1 MRPLLVSLD
10 LIGQLFHA
18 MNPLCHS
25 SLVFRECLLIAT
37 ILQLVGLA
45 CISLGLGLFSLP
57 LGIVATGISC
67 IVVGLAF
74 ERGNE

>member
-1 MRPLLVSLD
+1 M
-10 LIGQLFHA
+10 
-18 MNPLCHS
+18 
-25 SLVFRECLLIAT
+25 IAT

-45 CISLGLGLFSLP
+45 CITLGLGLFSLP